1 MVKLSN
7 HSEIDPDNISRPS
20 CDELPP
26 DDRQA
31 YEAFIKECE
40 EESKRRKEK
49 ELEEKRRWFLSH
61 FSKNRKGD
69 ISKDKEVVILSD
81 EDEQAKSSATVSA
94 TTPPTLEQITQLV
107 VNGQEKIFAT
117 VQDMIDKS
125 LGKQPLMDYGSA
137 PGFNVDNTFHYN
149 TMHSESSA
157 AYAHYYG
164 MPMNF
169 YNGQKGPEYYRA
181 HGAGGPVMPTGHGG
195 PVPTGPTGSGAVVA
209 YPSSPESI
217 TSVPP
222 FSADFSRMNNSYGM
236 VPNNGH
242 MQRVPHTY
250 PNHTPH
256 VPNNSSVNMQKPNNS
271 YFNQILEKHKKD
283 LAIMFKETF
292 GVELKDKTQVCQ
304 KPYPESFDSIPYPQN
319 FRVPEFIKF
328 TREDSRTTWEH
339 VSQFNAQMGIYGSL
353 HHLKIRIFPLSLSGT
368 AFSWFLALA
377 PNSVQTWSQLE
388 RKFHDD
394 FYNGENDL
402 RLCHLTSVKQ
412 KHDESVAEF
421 IRRFRDK
428 KTDVIAWLFLKRI
441 LPISS

>member
-1 MVKLSN
+1 
-7 HSEIDPDNISRPS
+7 
-20 CDELPP
+20 
-26 DDRQA
+26 
-31 YEAFIKECE
+31 
-40 EESKRRKEK
+40 
-49 ELEEKRRWFLSH
+49 
-61 FSKNRKGD
+61 
-69 ISKDKEVVILSD
+69 
-81 EDEQAKSSATVSA
+81 
-94 TTPPTLEQITQLV
+94 
-107 VNGQEKIFAT
+107 
-117 VQDMIDKS
+117 
-125 LGKQPLMDYGSA
+125 
-137 PGFNVDNTFHYN
+137 
-149 TMHSESSA
+149 
-157 AYAHYYG
+157 
-164 MPMNF
+164 
-169 YNGQKGPEYYRA
+169 
-181 HGAGGPVMPTGHGG
+181 
-195 PVPTGPTGSGAVVA
+195 
-209 YPSSPESI
+209 
-217 TSVPP
+217 
-222 FSADFSRMNNSYGM
+222 MNNSYGM